1 MYTFFAT
8 RAQCIYFQVMSEQGT
23 GEEVVVAEQQPEVVE
38 AASDQPAAKEGESAP
53 QEVAPGEEVVLAE
66 TEAKEETQEEGEK
79 KKAVYTY
86 RQWNF

>member
-8 RAQCIYFQVMSEQGT
+8 QCIYFQVMSEQGT
-23 GEEVVVAEQQPEVVE
+23 GEEVVVAEQQPEAVE

-53 QEVAPGEEVVLAE
+53 QEVAPGEEEVVLAE

-79 KKAVYTY
+79 KKTVYTY
-86 RQWNF
+86 TQ